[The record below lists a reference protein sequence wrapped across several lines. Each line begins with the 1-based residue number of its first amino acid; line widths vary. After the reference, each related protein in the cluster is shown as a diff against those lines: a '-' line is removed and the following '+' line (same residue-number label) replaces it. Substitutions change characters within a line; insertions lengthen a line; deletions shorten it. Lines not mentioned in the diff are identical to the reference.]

1 METPRSIP
9 DLLDAAHSADLA
21 VAGHACRELLS
32 RPAECQNHI
41 DRLIDLLQNSNAAI
55 ADYAFRTLE
64 RIGQPAV
71 DPLIRTYGKSQGEFR
86 RLLVGLIAGIARF
99 DDYFPI
105 LQTEINDG
113 EAECRYWA
121 ANCLGRSFNDDVDW
135 PADAIE
141 LLDDAVE
148 ILVSL
153 QNQPAHWTQARMTLK
168 HLGKL
173 PNA

>member
-9 DLLDAAHSADLA
+9 DLLDAANSADLA
-21 VAGHACRELLS
+21 VAGNACRELLS
-32 RPAECQNHI
+32 RPTECQNHI
-41 DRLIDLLQNSNAAI
+41 DRVIDLLQNSNAAI

-71 DPLIRTYGKSQGEFR
+71 DPLITTYGKSRGKFR
-86 RLLVGLIAGIARF
+86 RLLVGLISGIAQF

-105 LQTEINDG
+105 LKTEIIDG
-113 EAECRYWA
+113 ETECRYWA
-121 ANCLGRSFNDDVDW
+121 ANCLGRSYNDGVDW
-135 PADAIE
+135 PPEAIK

-153 QNQPAHWTQARMTLK
+153 KNQPAHWAQARMTLK

-173 PNA
+173 PIA